1 MSLSVT
7 FMQEMLAIGATHILQ
22 RNLKTCS
29 HFGFQARIDILA
41 FGAWFHVSLAF
52 LHSGSDRLGSVVL
65 PSLNFTN

>member
-7 FMQEMLAIGATHILQ
+7 FMQEMLALGATHILQ
-22 RNLKTCS
+22 RNLKHVRTLA
-29 HFGFQARIDILA
+29 FGHIDILA